1 MTATAAMKAAK
12 RWQRGDADC
21 DVFIFSI
28 SLVYRIG
35 IISSSSSLP
44 WLVSYLMRRCVRIN
58 DAADVEP
65 EVDLDLIDIKR
76 RFNIPAISP
85 QKKERRKR

>member
-35 IISSSSSLP
+35 YIVLF
-44 WLVSYLMRRCVRIN
+44 LLALAGFVSFMRRCVRIN

-65 EVDLDLIDIKR
+65 EVDLDLIDIK
-76 RFNIPAISP
+76 
-85 QKKERRKR
+85 